1 MGESELHINT
11 MSGFNSEELKRGL
24 LEERVKGC
32 MLAYQPKAIV
42 PEKHLR
48 SAG

>member
-1 MGESELHINT
+1 
-11 MSGFNSEELKRGL
+11 MSGFNSEELKKSGL

-32 MLAYQPKAIV
+32 ILAYQPKAIV